1 MSNPVQK
8 NYSGHELIVALQNK
22 EEQAMSFLYE
32 RYSKALFNI
41 IYRVLQNQEMSE
53 DVLQECFVK
62 IWNGIAQYDG
72 TRGSLC
78 TWM

>member
-1 MSNPVQK
+1 M
-8 NYSGHELIVALQNK
+8 IAALQNK
-22 EEQAMSFLYE
+22 EEQAMGVLYE

-62 IWNGIAQYDG
+62 IWNGNSFKTEKILIQK
-72 TRGSLC
+72 
-78 TWM
+78 